1 MAKIEKRVNVDMS
14 LERRFSYTIPPG
26 NSAELW
32 PGLLEIGEVEHLPGG
47 GSTARWLYKLNGAL
61 FEGWLKGVD
70 WVAEANPFGTSQAD
84 FEIAMIWNYQPEHD
98 LPRIVID
105 GDHTLWSPC

>member
-1 MAKIEKRVNVDMS
+1 MSKIEKRINVAMS
-14 LERRFSYTIPPG
+14 VERRFSYTTQPG
-26 NSAELW
+26 HSSELW

-47 GSTARWLYKLNGAL
+47 GSTAHWLYKWNGTL
-61 FEGWLKGVD
+61 FEDSLKGAE
-70 WVAEANPFGTSQAD
+70 WVAEANPFDTCQVD
-84 FEIAMIWNYQPEHD
+84 FEIAMIWDYQPESG